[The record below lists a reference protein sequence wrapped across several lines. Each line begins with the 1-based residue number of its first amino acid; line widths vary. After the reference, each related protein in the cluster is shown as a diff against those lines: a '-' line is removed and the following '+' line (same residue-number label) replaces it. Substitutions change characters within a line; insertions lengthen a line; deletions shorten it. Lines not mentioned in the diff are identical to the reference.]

1 MRDFEAGGG
10 RLIVPHPYLAAITY
24 SPRGGGV
31 AAVARLLRQVLVDR
45 YAHDCRLVTLLD
57 DRDDLGS
64 LQASTLTRVRF
75 GTRLAQAQ
83 LAGDCSWL
91 FYSHLGL
98 SRVQAY
104 IPPVWRRPY
113 AVFIHGVEAWRALT
127 PVQQQI
133 LNGAGLRVA
142 NSRLTAHRLAEANPG
157 VGPIAVCPLAL
168 AHDFA
173 VDGHHRVEEA
183 PLGIGSKAVVL
194 VARMM
199 AGERYKGHDELLA
212 AWPAVRAEVPDARL
226 VFVGDGDDVERLRA
240 RARDLGIA
248 DAVVFTGFVADD
260 VLRQIYQR
268 AAVFAMPSTGD
279 GFGLVYLEAM
289 AHGLPCIGSIHD
301 AAGEIIR
308 DGETGFLVEQSDT
321 SAIAARLLALLRDD
335 NRRVE
340 MGQSGHRRWR
350 EHFSYEQFAR
360 RMLDLIEST
369 LTGSLEHRQAC

>member
-1 MRDFEAGGG
+1 MS
-10 RLIVPHPYLAAITY
+10 HPYLAAITY

-57 DRDDLGS
+57 GRESLGS
-64 LQASTLTRVRF
+64 LEASTLTRVRF

-104 IPPVWRRPY
+104 IPPGWRRPY
-113 AVFIHGVEAWRALT
+113 GVFVHGIEAWRAL
-127 PVQQQI
+127 PAGQRQI
-133 LNGAGLRVA
+133 LNGAALRVA
-142 NSRLTAHRLAEANPG
+142 NSRLTARRLAEANPD

-173 VDGHHRVEEA
+173 VAADRRVGEA
-183 PLGIGSKAVVL
+183 PFGIGSKAVVL

-199 AGERYKGHDELLA
+199 ASERYKGHDELLA
-212 AWPAVRAEVPDARL
+212 AWPAVRAHVPEARL
-226 VFVGDGDDVERLRA
+226 VFVGDGDDADRLRT
-240 RARDLGIA
+240 RARELGIA
-248 DAVVFTGFVADD
+248 DAVVFTGFVGDD
-260 VLRQIYQR
+260 VLREIYQR
-268 AAVFAMPSTGD
+268 AAIFAMPSTGD

-289 AHGLPCIGSIHD
+289 AHRLPCIGSIHD

-321 SAIAARLLALLRDD
+321 GAIAARLLTLLRDD
-335 NRRVE
+335 SRRVE
-340 MGQSGHRRWR
+340 MGQSGYRRWR

-360 RMLDLIEST
+360 RMMDLIEST
-369 LTGSLEHRQAC
+369 LTGSLEHRQAS

>member
-1 MRDFEAGGG
+1 M
-10 RLIVPHPYLAAITY
+10 PHPYLAAITY

-31 AAVARLLRQVLVDR
+31 AAVARLLRQVLLDR
-45 YAHDCRLVTLLD
+45 WGQDCRLVTLLE
-57 DRDDLGS
+57 DREAAAS
-64 LQASTLTRVRF
+64 LRASTFTRLRF

-113 AVFIHGVEAWRALT
+113 GVFIHGIEAWRALT
-127 PVQQQI
+127 PVQRQI
-133 LNGAGLRVA
+133 LNGASLRVA
-142 NSRLTAHRLAEANPG
+142 NSRLTARRLADANPD

-168 AHDFA
+168 PHDFT
-173 VDGHHRVEEA
+173 VDGDRASPEPPI
-183 PLGIGSKAVVL
+183 PLGSKAVVL

-199 AGERYKGHDELLA
+199 ARERYKGHDELLA
-212 AWPAVRAEVPDARL
+212 AWPAVRASVPDARL
-226 VFVGDGDDVERLRA
+226 VFVGDGDDVDRLRG
-240 RARDLGIA
+240 RARESGIA
-248 DAVVFTGFVADD
+248 DAVVFTGFVNDE
-260 VLRQIYQR
+260 VLREIYRR

-289 AHGLPCIGSIHD
+289 AHRLPCLGSIHD

-321 SAIAARLLALLRDD
+321 GAIAQRLLTLLGDD
-335 NRRVE
+335 HRRVQ
-340 MGQSGHRRWR
+340 MGQSGYRRWR
-350 EHFSYEQFAR
+350 EHFSYEQFSG
-360 RMLDLIEST
+360 RMVRLVDTSLA
-369 LTGSLEHRQAC
+369 GSLEHRQAS